1 MDGRKKLTGIIA
13 SNVNIV
19 GQLGSLIVSVEN
31 NDENEKLIPIL
42 CEAEMIKK
50 LARAPIG
57 TYVVIAGQMQTRKY
71 IDKDLEEQEITE
83 FKADEIL
90 LV

>member
-19 GQLGSLIVSVEN
+19 GQLGSLIVSVDN
-31 NDENEKLIPIL
+31 NDENEKLISIL

-50 LARAPIG
+50 LARATIG
-57 TYVVIAGQMQTRKY
+57 THVVIAGQMQTRKY

-90 LV
+90 LM